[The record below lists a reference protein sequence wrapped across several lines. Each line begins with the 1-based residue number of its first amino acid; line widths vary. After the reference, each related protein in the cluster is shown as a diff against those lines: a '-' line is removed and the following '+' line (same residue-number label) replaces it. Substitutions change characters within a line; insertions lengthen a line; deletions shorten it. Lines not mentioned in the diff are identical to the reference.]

1 MEELWTMLEK
11 QIEEYLTK
19 KVRSLG
25 GMSIKLTSLI
35 GIPDRLVLLPDG
47 RCVFVELKAPG
58 ESPRKIQ
65 LKRMQQ
71 LRGLGFKVYVVD
83 SYERVDEVIGNA
95 LQTT

>member
-1 MEELWTMLEK
+1 MLEK

-35 GIPDRLVLLPDG
+35 GIPDRLVLLPNG
-47 RCVFVELKAPG
+47 RCAFVELKAPG
-58 ESPRKIQ
+58 ESPRNIQ

-71 LRGLGFKVYVVD
+71 LRRLGFKVYVAD